1 MNCPTC
7 NTKLDNGTWVCTET
21 DHRILDS
28 NGNVEFFSIRE
39 HVELN
44 SNDEEVGDSQNI
56 KYCFCGY
63 KVEVG

>member
-7 NTKLDNGTWVCTET
+7 NNELKNGTLVCTET

-28 NGNVEFFSIRE
+28 NGNVEYFTIRE
-39 HVELN
+39 HVTLD

-56 KYCFCGY
+56 KYCHCGY
-63 KVEVG
+63 KVEVD